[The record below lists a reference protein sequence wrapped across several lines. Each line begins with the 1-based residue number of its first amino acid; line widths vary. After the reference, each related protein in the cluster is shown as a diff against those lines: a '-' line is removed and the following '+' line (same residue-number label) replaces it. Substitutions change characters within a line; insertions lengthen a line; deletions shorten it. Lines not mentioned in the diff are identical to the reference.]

1 MTSIFVVTLK
11 IAVSRRVHSERLI
24 SNFFQYIFSQ
34 TDFPEKRKREKRIIE
49 TDSPGNRW
57 TWLPAASNSSA
68 ANSRKRGARKGLET
82 RRETQKRASGS
93 IDEPARVRFRLGFK
107 HRASRLEILV
117 PPFSTRQ
124 KKPVKDFPFPSS
136 LSLSLSLSLFQTFA
150 KKRRVFSPHDNHR
163 RAWSRLALHWN
174 LSASGGGSLSMEKA
188 PFGGSSFFFFLSFS
202 YYFWIFC
209 SWRIPDQ
216 LLLIDDLVSCK

>member
-136 LSLSLSLSLFQTFA
+136 LSLSLSLSLSF
-150 KKRRVFSPHDNHR
+150 KLLPRRGESFR
-163 RAWSRLALHWN
+163 RTITTGELDRGWRCI
-174 LSASGGGSLSMEKA
+174 EI
-188 PFGGSSFFFFLSFS
+188 FL
-202 YYFWIFC
+202 
-209 SWRIPDQ
+209 R
-216 LLLIDDLVSCK
+216 VGEVR